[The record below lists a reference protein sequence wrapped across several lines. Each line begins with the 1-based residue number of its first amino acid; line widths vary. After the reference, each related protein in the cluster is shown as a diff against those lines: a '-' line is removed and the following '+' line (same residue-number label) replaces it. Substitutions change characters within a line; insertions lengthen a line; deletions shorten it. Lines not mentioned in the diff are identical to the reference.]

1 MSQVETLGEFIIFYF
16 YYGNI
21 FPENYNNIIRMN
33 IQACTNELSKTM
45 KRQLANIQI
54 IILHIECLPLCTT
67 LN

>member
-21 FPENYNNIIRMN
+21 FPENYNNIIRLN
-33 IQACTNELSKTM
+33 ILDCTNELSKTA
-45 KRQLANIQI
+45 KNQLANIQI
-54 IILHIECLPLCTT
+54 IILHIECLPLYTT